1 MDYIYESSDHLEVY
15 SGVSSLVVVVV
26 GGVGR
31 ENGEDSEDGFEKN
44 NGENYANF
52 WRDEHHTGGS
62 GICCECMIP
71 YLRGG

>member
-52 WRDEHHTGGS
+52 
-62 GICCECMIP
+62 
-71 YLRGG
+71 